1 MRRSCYLHVVHD
13 ELEEPSQGAAFL
25 LDTRIHLFS
34 TSSKKKKE
42 KKTFTNFFFFTSKR
56 KEKNNFQPKF
66 LNTPKKT

>member
-34 TSSKKKKE
+34 TSSEKKKKKKLSQTFFFLPPKE
-42 KKTFTNFFFFTSKR
+42 KKKTTFSQSF
-56 KEKNNFQPKF
+56 
-66 LNTPKKT
+66 